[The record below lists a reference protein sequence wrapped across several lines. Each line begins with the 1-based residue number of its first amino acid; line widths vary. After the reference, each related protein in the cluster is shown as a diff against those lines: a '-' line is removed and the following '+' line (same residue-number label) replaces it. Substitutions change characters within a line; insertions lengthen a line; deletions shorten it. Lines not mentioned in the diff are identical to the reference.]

1 MSSWLT
7 IASVLPLPNSHHR
20 IPLLGFGVYQSH
32 GPTCVQSCLKA
43 LKAGYRHIDTA
54 QYYGNEAQVG
64 RAIRESK
71 IPRLDVFITT
81 KILSPGI
88 DVDATYARIIDSVQK
103 LDGLDGYVDL
113 FLIHSPNGGKES
125 RKLMWL
131 ALEKAKE
138 VGKVHDIGVSNYGK
152 QHIEEMKEFATVFP
166 PAVNQV
172 EVCEADGIKP
182 LEAYKLS

>member
-1 MSSWLT
+1 MD
-7 IASVLPLPNSHHR
+7 I
-20 IPLLGFGVYQSH
+20 
-32 GPTCVQSCLKA
+32 
-43 LKAGYRHIDTA
+43 
-54 QYYGNEAQVG
+54 
-64 RAIRESK
+64 
-71 IPRLDVFITT
+71 FITT

-88 DVDATYARIIDSVQK
+88 DVDATYTRIIDSVQK
-103 LDGLDGYVDL
+103 LDGPDGYVDL

-152 QHIEEMKEFATVFP
+152 QHIEEMKEFAAVFP
-166 PAVNQV
+166 PAVNQI
-172 EVCEADGIKP
+172 EVCEANEIKT